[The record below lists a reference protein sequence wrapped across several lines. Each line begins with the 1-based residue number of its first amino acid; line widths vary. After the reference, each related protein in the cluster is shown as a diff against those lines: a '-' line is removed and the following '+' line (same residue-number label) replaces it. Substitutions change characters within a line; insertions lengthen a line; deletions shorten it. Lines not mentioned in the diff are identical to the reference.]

1 MKILFIKKS
10 ATLLV
15 SLSALT
21 SSLAGAQNPGTAAT
35 LKFDSG
41 TISGLPAR
49 NIGSAEMSGRI
60 AAVAGVKEEGRTTLY
75 VGSAS
80 GGVWKSV
87 DGGSNFRPIFDRQ
100 AVQSIGAIAIDP
112 SNSKNIWVGTGESWM
127 RNSVSVGDG
136 VYKSMDGGDNWTN
149 VGLPHSEHIA
159 KILVDPAD
167 GKTVYACA
175 TGSAFR
181 DNPDRGVYKTSDGGN
196 TWRKV
201 LAGAND
207 ATGCAMLSINQAEP
221 NVVYAT
227 MWDFRRQAWT
237 FRSGGMG
244 SGIFKSTDKGE
255 HWSEINSST
264 AKGLPEKP
272 YGRIALTVAPSNPK
286 VVYAMVESASSALY
300 RSNDAGQTWNKLDA
314 SQFMVWRPFYFAN
327 LIVDPKDENKIFKV
341 DLMLLV
347 STNGG
352 KSFSNTSGSTH
363 GDLHD
368 VWISPDN
375 PNLVFAGDDGGLWR
389 SQDGGS
395 GWEHMENLPVSQFY
409 HVSVDDDDPYHVYG
423 GLQDNSAWVGASSY
437 PGGVANAQW
446 ENMSGGDGFWM
457 WVDPTDSKY
466 IYAESQGGAL
476 NRVDRVSHEA
486 RAIAPYARYG
496 ETKLRYSW
504 NTPVQVSPNDK
515 VTLYVGSQYL
525 YRSRDHGQ
533 SWDRISPDLS
543 TNNPRSRNRR
553 NQVESRS
560 ITRPQR

>member
-1 MKILFIKKS
+1 MKILCIKQS
-10 ATLLV
+10 ATLL
-15 SLSALT
+15 LSFSAFT
-21 SSLAGAQNPGTAAT
+21 SSWAGAQNPAAAP

-127 RNSVSVGDG
+127 RNSVSMGDG
-136 VYKSMDGGDNWTN
+136 VYKSTDGGDNWAN
-149 VGLPHSEHIA
+149 VGLPQSEHIA
-159 KILVDPAD
+159 KILVDPTD

-181 DNPDRGVYKTSDGGN
+181 DNPDRGVYKTSDAGK

-207 ATGCAMLSINQAEP
+207 STGCAMLSNNQAEP

-237 FRSGGMG
+237 FRSGGTG

-255 HWSEINSST
+255 HWSEINPST

-286 VVYAMVESASSALY
+286 VVYAMIESASSALY
-300 RSNDAGQTWNKLDA
+300 PLKRRGADMEQVGRQPIHGVEA
-314 SQFMVWRPFYFAN
+314 V
-327 LIVDPKDENKIFKV
+327 
-341 DLMLLV
+341 LL
-347 STNGG
+347 
-352 KSFSNTSGSTH
+352 
-363 GDLHD
+363 
-368 VWISPDN
+368 
-375 PNLVFAGDDGGLWR
+375 R
-389 SQDGGS
+389 
-395 GWEHMENLPVSQFY
+395 
-409 HVSVDDDDPYHVYG
+409 
-423 GLQDNSAWVGASSY
+423 
-437 PGGVANAQW
+437 
-446 ENMSGGDGFWM
+446 
-457 WVDPTDSKY
+457 
-466 IYAESQGGAL
+466 
-476 NRVDRVSHEA
+476 
-486 RAIAPYARYG
+486 
-496 ETKLRYSW
+496 
-504 NTPVQVSPNDK
+504 
-515 VTLYVGSQYL
+515 
-525 YRSRDHGQ
+525 
-533 SWDRISPDLS
+533 
-543 TNNPRSRNRR
+543 
-553 NQVESRS
+553 
-560 ITRPQR
+560 